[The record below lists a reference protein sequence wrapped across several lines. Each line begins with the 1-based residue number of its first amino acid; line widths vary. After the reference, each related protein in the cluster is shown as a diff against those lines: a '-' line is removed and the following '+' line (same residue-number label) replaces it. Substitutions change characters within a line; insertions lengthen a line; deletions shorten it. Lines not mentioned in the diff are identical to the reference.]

1 MQAIAKKSPYVRKDT
16 STKRMM
22 VDVLIALLPVMAFA
36 LFQYKF
42 DFALRAVVASVVAV
56 LLEALA
62 FGLMKDE
69 TETWKERF
77 KYKYTVNNIVPPII
91 TALIFVLTLP
101 STISLVVVVV
111 GISFAILI
119 GKMIFGGLGR
129 NIFNPA
135 GLGRVFVALSFASFF
150 SYEGIDAIAGA
161 TALGSSFP
169 DVLNYYSISDLLFGL
184 VPGSMGE
191 INKLAIIIGAI
202 YLIARRSA
210 DYRVIVTSLLTFSLF
225 MLVAGIGIGLDF
237 NSVIKYVLFH
247 ILSGGFL
254 FGIVFMATDPVTSP
268 YTGPGRLIF
277 SLIIGALVAIIRL
290 FGSLP
295 EGMVFALLVANTF
308 VALIDYKKWTNSLYT
323 KKFIIGY
330 ASVILVIALIVF
342 AGVGGF

>member
-150 SYEGIDAIAGA
+150 SYEGIDSIAGA

-169 DVLNYYSISDLLFGL
+169 DVLNYYSITDLLFGL